1 MNDHTPFI
9 RHAYALAAE
18 AVAAGN
24 HPFGALLVRDGEV
37 LLTAQNLVNS
47 ATDVTAHAELTLVR
61 HATQQLGLDLSGT
74 TLYTSTEPCLMCCG
88 AIYWAHIDRVV
99 YGVAA
104 RSLAAITGGH
114 FVIASAEIFSRLT
127 PHIDV
132 VGPVL
137 EEEGLPLHQT
147 YWPARSI

>member
-1 MNDHTPFI
+1 MNHHDPFI
-9 RHAYALAAE
+9 RRAYALAAA

-24 HPFGALLVRDGEV
+24 HPFGALLVRDGTV

-47 ATDVTAHAELTLVR
+47 AADVTAHAELTLVR
-61 HATQQLGLDLSGT
+61 SATQQLGLDLSGT

-88 AIYWAHIDRVV
+88 AIYWAHVDRVV

-104 RSLAAITGGH
+104 RSLEAISGGQ

-127 PHIDV
+127 PRIEV

-137 EEEGLPLHQT
+137 EEEGLPLHQA
-147 YWPARSI
+147 YWPARYP